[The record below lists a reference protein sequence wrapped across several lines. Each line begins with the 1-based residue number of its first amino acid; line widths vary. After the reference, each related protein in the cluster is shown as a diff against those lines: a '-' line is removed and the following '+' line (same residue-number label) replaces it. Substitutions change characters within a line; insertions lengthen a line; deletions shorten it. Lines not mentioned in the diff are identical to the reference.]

1 MMLQTAPTLLSE
13 SGGKITNA
21 NAAAYQLMHT
31 ATLLALG
38 RNVVGLEVD
47 RTVLLFKKPDEI
59 KEKKKDSALEYG
71 RRVDIITQEASND
84 EVWHEVKSWKSK
96 KEGDVQTDKP
106 YTIKLWTW
114 AKGPTKNT
122 DNSENDAQ
130 KRGKTAHHQ
139 LSLDRIAA
147 GIGVFEKSRLPKD
160 EINLKVKSYE
170 WQFHN
175 FKTYSQAK
183 ADKGKKKLLAQSAKL
198 NLIVNELKKDPLG
211 IKPPK
216 IFKNHY
222 ISPADPSGQIK
233 EGALG
238 ALLNEIKA
246 RLTDDELLESI
257 NAELAELD
265 QLEDLIK

>member
-1 MMLQTAPTLLSE
+1 
-13 SGGKITNA
+13 
-21 NAAAYQLMHT
+21 
-31 ATLLALG
+31 LG
-38 RNVVGLEVD
+38 
-47 RTVLLFKKPDEI
+47 
-59 KEKKKDSALEYG
+59 
-71 RRVDIITQEASND
+71 SN
-84 EVWHEVKSWKSK
+84 K
-96 KEGDVQTDKP
+96 GFLQTDKP
-106 YTIKLWTW
+106 YAIKLWIW

-122 DNSENDAQ
+122 DTGEEYAQ

-147 GIGVFEKSRLPKD
+147 GIGVFEKSGSPAD

-170 WQFHN
+170 WQFHK
-175 FKTYSQAK
+175 FKIYSQADGK
-183 ADKGKKKLLAQSAKL
+183 KGKKELLAQSAKL
-198 NLIVNELKKDPLG
+198 DLIVNELKKDPLG
-211 IKPPK
+211 INPPK
-216 IFKNHY
+216 IFKDHY

-238 ALLNEIKA
+238 ALLNSIKA